1 MSFGL
6 GRGRQLDPGA
16 IGITADDLGPLPDD
30 ILTNPDAAKIDP
42 RTWFP
47 EPSRPL
53 EIEIGSGKGTFL
65 LQAAAAHPETN
76 YLGIEWAREFYQ
88 YAADRCRRRW
98 GGGGTPDPEDEP
110 GEIGTDGDAK
120 ISRPEWAANVRL
132 LNADAVEFLHWR
144 CPDGIARVIHLY
156 FSDPWPKSKHH
167 RRRVVQDRFLA
178 DAHRILQPGGELRI
192 VTDHEEYWAWMEEHF
207 DRWAQGG
214 TGFRPVN
221 PTPTPGASSSVPATQ
236 PRFVRV
242 PFTPLASAPDT
253 ELVGTNFE
261 RKYRREGRPF
271 HAAILLKPTSYPA

>member
-30 ILTNPDAAKIDP
+30 ILTNPAAARIDP

-47 EPSRPL
+47 DPSRPL

-65 LQAAAAHPETN
+65 LQAAAAHPGTN
-76 YLGIEWAREFYQ
+76 FLGIEWAREFYQ

-98 GGGGTPDPEDEP
+98 GGGAAAPDDEELDTLP
-110 GEIGTDGDAK
+110 SGERRA
-120 ISRPEWAANVRL
+120 SRPEWSANVRL

-144 CPDGIARVIHLY
+144 CPGSIAQVIHLY
-156 FSDPWPKSKHH
+156 FSDPWPKTKHN
-167 RRRVVQDRFLA
+167 RRRVLQDRFLA
-178 DAHRILQPGGELRI
+178 DAYRILQPGGELRI

-207 DRWAQGG
+207 ARWTQRGIDL
-214 TGFRPVN
+214 RPVD
-221 PTPTPGASSSVPATQ
+221 PSSHPVVPGHALNEHPG
-236 PRFVRV
+236 PFLRL
-242 PFTPLASAPDT
+242 PFTPLASTPES

-271 HAAILLKPTSYPA
+271 HAAILRKP

>member
-30 ILTNPDAAKIDP
+30 ILSNPEGARLDP
-42 RTWFP
+42 REWFP
-47 EPSRPL
+47 DPSRPF

-65 LQAAAAHPETN
+65 LQAATSHPETN

-98 GGGGTPDPEDEP
+98 GGGSGGAGPVVAIEDADVPEP
-110 GEIGTDGDAK
+110 AP
-120 ISRPEWAANVRL
+120 PEATANVRL

-144 CPDGIARVIHLY
+144 CKSGIARVIHLY
-156 FSDPWPKSKHH
+156 FSDPWPKTKHH

-178 DAHRILQPGGELRI
+178 DAHRILEPGGELRI
-192 VTDHEEYWAWMEEHF
+192 VTDHDEYWAWMEEHF
-207 DRWAQGG
+207 ARWTVADAAPRGG
-214 TGFRPVN
+214 LVPGR
-221 PTPTPGASSSVPATQ
+221 TPFERIA
-236 PRFVRV
+236 
-242 PFTPLASAPDT
+242 FTPLPSAPDT

-271 HAAILLKPTSYPA
+271 NAAILRRL